1 MNALVFEAHGQR
13 PGRRG
18 HGDRLVQRGMGPDHL
33 SHQFIDRIAIL
44 SHLIQSR
51 PDVLL
56 TFVQI
61 VPVHFIDAGFK
72 QQLELLID
80 RLVDQAA
87 HQHFV
92 YVKAHRVGVVKNQRM
107 ACLMI
112 GSDVEGFVA
121 GQTGKQLFGQRPG
134 ILKILQHGLTAG
146 RKIKQ
151 R

>member
-1 MNALVFEAHGQR
+1 
-13 PGRRG
+13 
-18 HGDRLVQRGMGPDHL
+18 MGPDHL
-33 SHQFIDRIAIL
+33 SYQFIDRIAIL
-44 SHLIQSR
+44 SHLIQCR

-61 VPVHFIDAGFK
+61 VPVHFIDARFK

-87 HQHFV
+87 YQHFV

-107 ACLMI
+107 ACLVI
-112 GSDVEGFVA
+112 GSDVVGFVA
-121 GQTGKQLFGQRPG
+121 GQTGEQLFGQRPG